1 MKNISA
7 HISSGIAGIA
17 FFMLAG
23 SPLFAQQQS
32 NMFQVSTERKHYYR
46 GLLDKNK
53 EVVKFIEHTLLTNGL
68 PKMLRNLAMIESS
81 FVRQS
86 VSHANAGGIWQ
97 FTVGHGN
104 QFGLSDQERF
114 DVYKSTQVA
123 ATSLKKLYTKYNN
136 WIAVVAAYNC
146 GEGNVDKAM
155 SIANSKQY
163 HVYAMY
169 LPAETKGHVRKFIE
183 ACQATG
189 ELDLLKADY
198 RMAGFNT
205 KMNPV
210 KTTKRKVDLSLA
222 SESINGAFDPDVIAE
237 VLAINRADFD
247 KWNPYLRTELLE
259 QGTAVM
265 YLPVDLMPDFQLQKN
280 LILSRSLQKPLN

>member
-1 MKNISA
+1 MKKTTGNIILVA
-7 HISSGIAGIA
+7 VWVAA
-17 FFMLAG
+17 FTLAG
-23 SPLFAQQQS
+23 TPLFAQQG
-32 NMFQVSTERKHYYR
+32 NMFQVNTGRRHYYR
-46 GLLDKNK
+46 SLLERNK
-53 EVVKFIEHTLLTNGL
+53 EVVKFIEHTLISNGL
-68 PKMLRNLAMIESS
+68 PKMLRNLAMIESG

-123 ATSLKKLYTKYNN
+123 AVSLKKMYNKYNN

-155 SIANSKQY
+155 SAAKSNQY
-163 HVYAMY
+163 HVYAAF
-169 LPAETKGHVRKFIE
+169 LPAETKGHVRKFME

-237 VLAINRADFD
+237 VLAIKSADFD
-247 KWNPYLRTELLE
+247 KWNPYLRAELLE
-259 QGTAVM
+259 QGTATL
-265 YLPVDLMPDFQLQKN
+265 YLPVDLMPDFQLQKS

>member
-1 MKNISA
+1 MKKSTGNSILVA
-7 HISSGIAGIA
+7 LGIAA
-17 FFMLAG
+17 FTLADN
-23 SPLFAQQQS
+23 PLFAQQG
-32 NMFQVSTERKHYYR
+32 NMFQVNTERQHYYR
-46 GLLDKNK
+46 SLLERNK
-53 EVVKFIEHTLLTNGL
+53 DVVKFIEHTLISNGL

-123 ATSLKKLYTKYNN
+123 ATSLKQMYSKYNN

-155 SIANSKQY
+155 AVAKSNQY
-163 HVYAMY
+163 HDYAAY
-169 LPAETKGHVRKFIE
+169 LPAETKGHVRKFME

-205 KMNPV
+205 KMSRV

-222 SESINGAFDPDVIAE
+222 SEAINGAFDPDVIAE
-237 VLAINRADFD
+237 VLAINSADFD
-247 KWNPYLRTELLE
+247 KWNPYLKEELLE
-259 QGTAVM
+259 QGTATL

-280 LILSRSLQKPLN
+280 LILSRSLQKPLD